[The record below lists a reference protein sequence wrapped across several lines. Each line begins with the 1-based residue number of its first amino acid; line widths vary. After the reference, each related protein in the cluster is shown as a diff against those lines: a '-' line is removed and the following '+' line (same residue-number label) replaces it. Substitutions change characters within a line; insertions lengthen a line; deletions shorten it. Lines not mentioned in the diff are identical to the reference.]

1 MGIAVGIDLGTSNSC
16 VAIMKDG
23 KAVVLEDEDGNRTQ
37 PSVVAFG
44 RDGNVIVGHRARRQ
58 LVYAPQNT
66 VASAKRMIGRRFASD
81 PVQRLLENT
90 AYGITEGEK
99 GDARIEVGGRTYS
112 LPEIS
117 AFILQHMRAI
127 AEKATGEVV
136 DQVVITVPAYFN
148 DSQRQATRD
157 AASIAGLTCLR
168 ILNEPTAAALA
179 YGVGKGHRQHIVI
192 YDLGGGTFDV
202 SVLRIEDDLF
212 EVISTA
218 GDTFLGGDDFDH
230 ALAMSLLKD
239 FETETGIDLSKNRTV
254 RLKLRTAAEQAKIA
268 LSEATEVEINV
279 PALSHDADGKP
290 VDLCKVLSR
299 MDYAKIVLPIVQ
311 RTFLT
316 CDDAL
321 SQAGKASAQ
330 MDHVILVGGMTRYP
344 LIQEAVSQY
353 FGKKSYEGVN
363 PDEVVAL
370 GAAIQAWNLTMA
382 SPENASI
389 LMDVTPQS
397 LGIRTIGGF
406 CETLIGRNSSI
417 PTATSKLFSTAH
429 DNQTEVRIAVFQG
442 EGRMAEENELLGQFV
457 LDDLRPAARGEIKV
471 RIEFEIDADG
481 IVSVIAEDVESATL
495 RSIRIEAS
503 SGLSEEEISVMRF
516 DDLGF

>member
-1 MGIAVGIDLGTSNSC
+1 MGLAVGIDLGTSNSC
-16 VAIMKDG
+16 VAVMKDG
-23 KAVVLEDEDGNRTQ
+23 EAVVLADEEGNRTQ

-66 VASAKRMIGRRFASD
+66 IASAKRLIGRRYNSD
-81 PVQRLLENT
+81 AVQRVLQST
-90 AYGITEGEK
+90 AYGIVQGPQD
-99 GDARIEVGGRTYS
+99 DARIEVAGRTLS
-112 LPEIS
+112 MPEIS
-117 AFILQHMRAI
+117 AYILQHMRSI

-136 DQVVITVPAYFN
+136 DQAVITVPAYFN

-157 AASIAGLTCLR
+157 AATIAGLDCLR

-179 YGVGKGHRQHIVI
+179 YGIGKGHRQNIAI

-202 SVLRIEDDLF
+202 SILRIEDDLF

-230 ALAMSLLKD
+230 ALASHLLEEFKS
-239 FETETGIDLSKNRTV
+239 TTGLDLSANRTV
-254 RLKLRTAAEQAKIA
+254 RLKLRTAAETAKIA
-268 LSEATEVEINV
+268 LSEASEVEINV
-279 PALSHDADGKP
+279 PALAHDDEGKP
-290 VDLCKVLSR
+290 IDLTTTMNR
-299 MDYAKIVLPIVQ
+299 MTYAKVVLPIVQ

-321 SQAGKASAQ
+321 TQAGKASAQ

-353 FGKKSYEGVN
+353 FGKKSYTGVN

-370 GAAIQAWNLTMA
+370 GAAVQAWNLTQA
-382 SPENASI
+382 SPEKASV

-397 LGIRTIGGF
+397 LGVRTIGGF
-406 CETLIGRNSSI
+406 CETLIDRNSPI
-417 PTATSKLFSTAH
+417 PTMTSKMFSTAH
-429 DNQTEVRIAVFQG
+429 DNQTEVSVAVFQG
-442 EGRMAEENELLGQFV
+442 EGRMAEDNEMLGQFI
-457 LDDLRPAARGEIKV
+457 LDDLRSAPRGEIKV
-471 RIEFEIDADG
+471 RICFEIDADG
-481 IVSVIAEDVESATL
+481 IVSVSAEDVESATL

-503 SGLSEEEISVMRF
+503 SGLSEDEVNSMRF
-516 DDLGF
+516 DELGF